1 MEFRF
6 RQCLQ
11 LLLGRPDTI
20 YMGRTDPYLP
30 NAQVLFQPNC
40 KRAWLRNDC
49 KTQAQELKLK
59 PNTFDCQTII
69 SVTALYTKQQWFP
82 PETSVLHD
90 NEEPKWLDGG
100 WKKLHAR

>member
-1 MEFRF
+1 KR
-6 RQCLQ
+6 LQ
-11 LLLGRPDTI
+11 
-20 YMGRTDPYLP
+20 DPG
-30 NAQVLFQPNC
+30 
-40 KRAWLRNDC
+40 
-49 KTQAQELKLK
+49 QELKLK

-100 WKKLHAR
+100 WKNYMLGYSY